1 MAKGQLTAEQKKL
14 DADIGI
20 IAGITLGVFLLYCLS
35 GRQLRSF
42 VLGGGASLPLRLLA
56 SAGMQFGLAGLGI
69 TVVCILRREPFSSFG
84 LQKAHTIRAIAGTAL
99 CFLPYLG
106 YLAVSGQF
114 DGWQPFDLLVAD
126 QVFDSGNPWM
136 VLLGMGLVILVWGF
150 FEGFNYAVIAE
161 KIIPW
166 RRSVTTSR
174 AAAKERS
181 FSVTISRR
189 FSAVTGR
196 SAIISVRRTSNP
208 DCAAAAWSVSSS
220 ACVNCFSASERRQ
233 RRILSRGT
241 SKRCMGRERTIS
253 GVSRT
258 FALG

>member
-1 MAKGQLTAEQKKL
+1 MAKGKLTAEQKKL

-161 KIIPW
+161 KIN
-166 RRSVTTSR
+166 RRYPSHRFWLDYGALICALVCLLLHPL
-174 AAAKERS
+174 
-181 FSVTISRR
+181 R
-189 FSAVTGR
+189 FSLWGALEIITTFLGIYGMLLVRKRTG
-196 SAIISVRRTSNP
+196 N
-208 DCAAAAWSVSSS
+208 AWG
-220 ACVNCFSASERRQ
+220 CV
-233 RRILSRGT
+233 
-241 SKRCMGRERTIS
+241 
-253 GVSRT
+253 
-258 FALG
+258 FAFCCIWNAF